1 MKAQEQRLIFVSNR
15 LPFSVSVAESGLT
28 TTESVG
34 GLVTG
39 LRAFLASVKGTG
51 APGDESV
58 WIGWPGATIHA
69 DQQDELRHKAWEN
82 HRSVPVFLRQEE
94 MEAFYL
100 GFCNSTIWPL
110 FHSFPAYTIYDEQQW
125 QLYREV
131 NETFAEIVAQTVR
144 PGDIVWIHD
153 YHLMLLP
160 RLLREKIPGI
170 RIGFFLHIPFP
181 EYDIFRLLPGTW
193 RTEILLGLLG
203 SDLVGFHTY
212 EYSQSFLRNTLR
224 ILGVDH
230 QLGQVVTEDRVIK
243 VETFPIGIDVRS
255 FRETLG
261 LASVREESARL
272 RESLGNVRTIL
283 SVDRLDYTK
292 GILNRLEGF
301 ESLLELHPE
310 LQEKVVLV
318 MVVVPS
324 RIGVPMYDLMKRQI
338 EEFVGKVNGRFG
350 KVGWTPV
357 VYLYTQL
364 PFETLVAHY
373 RMSDIALVTPLRDGM
388 NLVAK
393 EYIASRPNDEGVLVL
408 SEMAGAAKE
417 LAEAVIVN
425 PSNRQDVASALFEAL
440 TLPVDEQR
448 RRNVVMRKRIERY
461 DVVRWAHD
469 FIDQLVTVP
478 ELQDR
483 FNTRYLT
490 TDARRVIHRQFETAT
505 RRLVLMDFDGT
516 LVPIMRRP
524 EQARPSDQLMR
535 LLERVTRLHGVT
547 LAVVSGRERA
557 VLDQWL
563 GKLDI
568 HLVAE
573 HGIWWRQPGSDWQ
586 LAAQVKNEWKA
597 RLIPILESYADR
609 LPGSFVEEKEFS
621 LVWHYRTSDPE
632 HGARLAAE
640 AYDHLTALTANFEL
654 QVNRGH
660 KIVEIRPLG
669 VNKGSMALRLIDV
682 VQPDLIIAAGDD
694 WTDEDLFQALPEEAF
709 SIKVGISATRARFSV
724 GHQHEVV
731 RLLEEFVSD

>member
-1 MKAQEQRLIFVSNR
+1 MSMQEHRLIIVSNR
-15 LPFSVSVAESGLT
+15 LPFAVSTTESELT

-39 LRAFLASVKGTG
+39 LKAFLASVHGTG
-51 APGDESV
+51 APGDASV
-58 WIGWPGATIHA
+58 WIGWPGATIPA
-69 DQQDELRHKAWEN
+69 ERQDELRRKAWAD
-82 HRSVPVFLRQEE
+82 HRSVPVFLQKEE

-110 FHSFPAYTIYDEQQW
+110 FHSFPAYTVYDEQQW
-125 QLYREV
+125 ELYRKV
-131 NETFAEIVAQTVR
+131 NETFANMVAQTAT
-144 PGDIVWIHD
+144 PGDVVWIHD

-193 RTEILLGLLG
+193 RIEILLGLLG

-230 QLGQVVTEDRVIK
+230 QLGQVVTEDRVVK
-243 VETFPIGIDVRS
+243 VETFPIGIDVQS
-255 FRETLG
+255 FRATLE
-261 LASVREESARL
+261 LPSVRDESIRL
-272 RESLGNVRTIL
+272 RESLANVRTIL

-301 ESLLELHPE
+301 ESLLELHPD

-364 PFETLVAHY
+364 PFETLVAYY
-373 RMSDIALVTPLRDGM
+373 RMSDVALVTPLRDGM

-425 PSNRQDVASALFEAL
+425 PNNRQDVASALYEAL
-440 TLPVDEQR
+440 SMPVDEQR

-490 TDARRVIHRQFETAT
+490 SEARRVIHRQFDSAT
-505 RRLVLMDFDGT
+505 RRLLLMDFDGT

-524 EQARPSDQLMR
+524 EQARPSDQLLR
-535 LLERVTRLHGVT
+535 LLERITRLRGVT
-547 LAVVSGRERA
+547 LAIVSGRERA
-557 VLDQWL
+557 ALEQWL
-563 GKLDI
+563 GKLDV

-573 HGIWWRQPGSDWQ
+573 HGIWWRQPGSEWQ
-586 LAAQVKNEWKA
+586 LAAQVKNDWKA
-597 RLIPILESYADR
+597 RLLPILESYADR

-621 LVWHYRTSDPE
+621 LVWHYRPSDPE

-640 AYDHLTALTANFEL
+640 AYDHLTTLTANFEL
-654 QVNRGH
+654 QVSRGH
-660 KIVEIRPLG
+660 KIVEIRPIG

-694 WTDEDLFQALPEEAF
+694 WTDEDLFQALPEGAI
-709 SIKVGISATRARFSV
+709 SIKVGISASRARFSV
-724 GHQHEVV
+724 GHQQEVV
-731 RLLEEFVSD
+731 RLLEEFVSE